1 MSERVA
7 IYAGSF
13 DPPTNGHLWMIER
26 GAELFDRLIVA
37 IGTNPAKKGMFPVPE
52 RMDML
57 RASLT
62 HLQNISVTEFT
73 NKYLIHYAKSLGAR
87 FILRGIRNATDQEFE
102 RMLQNVNRDI
112 APEITTVFMMGPREY
127 LDISSSL
134 VKGLVGPEG
143 WEELV
148 GKYVPAAVLTK
159 FKEVRH
165 A

>member
-37 IGTNPAKKGMFPVPE
+37 IGTNPAKKGMFTVAE
-52 RMDML
+52 RMEML
-57 RASLT
+57 EKATVRLFNVRVS
-62 HLQNISVTEFT
+62 EFT

-102 RMLQNVNRDI
+102 RMLQKRPLRNSHAIRSVRESVNV
-112 APEITTVFMMGPREY
+112 
-127 LDISSSL
+127 
-134 VKGLVGPEG
+134 VKYSYNLLILTHLCSHKILQRRLCFRLLCPIKADEG
-143 WEELV
+143 Q
-148 GKYVPAAVLTK
+148 GR
-159 FKEVRH
+159 F
-165 A
+165 

>member
-26 GAELFDRLIVA
+26 GAEIFDRLIVA
-37 IGTNPAKKGMFPVPE
+37 IGVNPAKKSMFTVCE
-52 RMDML
+52 RMAML
-57 RASLT
+57 QAST
-62 HLQNISVTEFT
+62 EHLKNITVASFT
-73 NKYLIHYAKSLGAR
+73 NRYLIHYAKSLGAL

-134 VKGLVGPEG
+134 VKGLVGPDG

-148 GKYVPAAVLTK
+148 AKYVPPAVLVK
-159 FKEVRH
+159 LKEAQH